1 MNLIYFSKDAYK
13 LLKKDL
19 SNNKDNYYSEDPW
32 LDEYFASAGI
42 DEYYKTSSVV
52 VPSVQLMFTGDDDE
66 SKNKDDLNNI
76 RILYTAYKDKITPLQ
91 ASDPMLWSAL
101 CHITFKDYVLKR
113 WRKDDGTVRI
123 DQRFF
128 ATEGRASLLYY
139 NAISRLWWSGYLTY
153 DEERERSNP
162 FHLTETLFSAQQIQK
177 DLIDQ
182 SMSMNRSVVK
192 GLLLA
197 LKRIQEETG
206 NASTPVFRLCC
217 DSYLNHYGA
226 VSILDSLG
234 SEDIEEIAY
243 NYMRKT
249 LQARSKSTS

>member
-1 MNLIYFSKDAYK
+1 MNLIYFTKDAYK

-19 SNNKDNYYSEDPW
+19 TSNSEYYYLDEPW
-32 LDEYFASAGI
+32 LDEYFANAGV
-42 DEYYKTSSVV
+42 DEYIKTSSLV
-52 VPSVQLMFTGDDDE
+52 VPNVSLEYSGDEDE
-66 SKNKDDLNNI
+66 AKNSDDLNNI
-76 RILYTAYKDKITPLQ
+76 RILYDAYKDKVTPLQ

-101 CHITFKDYVLKR
+101 SHITFKEYVLKR
-113 WRKDDGTVRI
+113 WRKDDGSVRL

-153 DEERERSNP
+153 DEERERTNP
-162 FHLTETLFSAQQIQK
+162 YHLTEILFSAQQIQK

-182 SMSMNRSVVK
+182 SMSMNKTVVK
-192 GLLLA
+192 GILLA

-206 NASTPVFRLCC
+206 SACTRVFRSCC

-226 VSILDSLG
+226 VSVLDTLSV
-234 SEDIEEIAY
+234 EDIEGIAY
-243 NYMRKT
+243 SYMKRA
-249 LQARSKSTS
+249 LQL